1 MCMYNIALR
10 DDLLRQT
17 RQSFADDKKMN
28 AWLQDQVEI
37 LLINYNAQQV
47 AIRQKARAAVETM
60 RNLSEQNGNAEMSL
74 DDINREIK
82 AVRQARRVM
91 A

>member
-37 LLINYNAQQV
+37 LLINYNAQQA

-82 AVRQARRVM
+82 AARQARRVI

>member
-28 AWLQDQVEI
+28 AWLQNQVEI
-37 LLINYNAQQV
+37 LLINYNAQQA
-47 AIRQKARAAVETM
+47 AIRQKARAAIEDM

-82 AVRQARRVM
+82 AARQARRVM

>member
-37 LLINYNAQQV
+37 LLINYNAQQA

-82 AVRQARRVM
+82 AARQARRVM

>member
-17 RQSFADDKKMN
+17 RQSFADDNKMN
-28 AWLQDQVEI
+28 AWLQNQVEI
-37 LLINYNAQQV
+37 LLINYNAQQ
-47 AIRQKARAAVETM
+47 AEIRQRARAAIEAM
-60 RNLSEQNGNAEMSL
+60 RSQSELNGNAEMAL
-74 DDINREIK
+74 EDINREIK
-82 AVRQARRVM
+82 EARQARRVV

>member
-1 MCMYNIALR
+1 MCMYNITLR

-28 AWLQDQVEI
+28 AWLQNQVEI
-37 LLINYNAQQV
+37 LLINYNAQQA
-47 AIRQKARAAVETM
+47 AIRQKARAAIEAM
-60 RNLSEQNGNAEMSL
+60 RSQSERNGNAEMSL
-74 DDINREIK
+74 EDINREIQE
-82 AVRQARRVM
+82 ARQARRVM

>member
-17 RQSFADDKKMN
+17 RQSFADDNKMN
-28 AWLQDQVEI
+28 AWLQNQVEI
-37 LLINYNAQQV
+37 LLINYNAQQA
-47 AIRQKARAAVETM
+47 AIRQNARAAITAM
-60 RNLSEQNGNAEMSL
+60 RDQSERNGNAEMSL

-82 AVRQARRVM
+82 EARQARRVI